1 MYMHKNAV
9 SVVRGQSLG
18 NDNTGNDTD
27 VMPDQN
33 AKLRST
39 THFNTEKSEDSSP
52 DVLTTRY

>member
-1 MYMHKNAV
+1 MHKNAV